1 MSLNIIRRIH
11 FYSFIYS
18 FIAQFRLHSW
28 IFSLGNL
35 YEIEKTWMDKV

>member
-11 FYSFIYS
+11 FYLFIYS

-28 IFSLGNL
+28 IFSLG
-35 YEIEKTWMDKV
+35 IIFMK